1 MSVGGGG
8 SGKAL
13 ACPLADEITENNLS
27 MKKSSIDGKK
37 YLDIYGGV

>member
-13 ACPLADEITENNLS
+13 THPLVEEIMENNLS

-37 YLDIYGGV
+37 YLDYS

>member
-1 MSVGGGG
+1 MSIGGG
-8 SGKAL
+8 SNSEAL
-13 ACPLADEITENNLS
+13 ACHMVEEITGNILS